1 MIEDKDTKLLINGGI
16 PLAGSVKISGAKNSA
31 TKLLVASLLTEE
43 ECTFINSPNKIRD
56 LQVTLEIIKS
66 FGSETDIN
74 GDKLVVKNSQ
84 LKNNVIDEYL
94 GNLTRIAI
102 LMAGPLLHRTGR
114 AEIPIPGGC
123 KIGSRPVN
131 YHLEALKKLGC
142 RVEINDCYYKLV
154 ADELNGA
161 NINLEYPSVGATE
174 NILLAATLARGRTV
188 ISNAAIEPEIIDL
201 IKFLQKMGAIIE
213 INTDRRIIIEGVDK
227 LHGANHKVISDRNEA
242 VSFAC
247 AAIASKGDV
256 TIEGANQDD
265 LITFLNTIRKVGG
278 GFEVLEN
285 GIRFFYK
292 GKLHSIA
299 IETNVHPG
307 FMTDWQQPFVIMMT
321 QAEGITI
328 VHETVYEK
336 RFGYVSE
343 LKKMGAEIELY
354 NTCLGGLQCRF
365 ANRDYFHSA
374 VIKGPTNLYSTEIN
388 IPDLRAGF
396 SYLIAG
402 AIAKGETIVNG
413 AVYIDRGYE
422 DIDKKLK
429 KIGCN
434 IKRI

>member
-1 MIEDKDTKLLINGGI
+1 LTAEKDTKFLIKGGS
-16 PLAGSVKISGAKNSA
+16 PLVGSIKISGAKNSA
-31 TKLLVASLLTEE
+31 TKLLVASLLTDE
-43 ECTFINSPNKIRD
+43 ECIFINSPNKIRD
-56 LQVTLEIIKS
+56 LTVTLDIIKS
-66 FGSETDIN
+66 FGSETEVNQDR
-74 GDKLVVKNSQ
+74 LVVRNREIKNTTVDQ
-84 LKNNVIDEYL
+84 YL

-102 LMAGPLLHRTGR
+102 LMAGPLLHRSGN

-123 KIGSRPVN
+123 QIGSRPVN

-142 RVEINDCYYKLV
+142 SVETKDNYFVLFSDGLK
-154 ADELNGA
+154 GA
-161 NINLEYPSVGATE
+161 NIHLDYPSVGATE
-174 NILLAATLARGRTV
+174 NILLAATLAKGRTV

-213 INTDRRIIIEGVDK
+213 INTDRRIVIEGVKK
-227 LHGANHKVISDRNEA
+227 LYGANHRVISDRNEA
-242 VSFAC
+242 TSFAC

-265 LITFLNTIRKVGG
+265 LLTFLNTIRKVGG

-292 GKLHSIA
+292 GKLQSIA

-321 QAEGITI
+321 QANGITI
-328 VHETVYEK
+328 IHETVYEK

-365 ANRDYFHSA
+365 ANREYFHSA
-374 VIKGPTNLYSTEIN
+374 VIKGPTKLYSTEIN

-402 AIAKGETIVNG
+402 AIAEGETMVNG

-422 DIDKKLK
+422 DIDLKLK

-434 IKRI
+434 IKRL

>member
-1 MIEDKDTKLLINGGI
+1 MTEEKDTKFLIEGGV
-16 PLAGSVKISGAKNSA
+16 PLTGSINISGAKNSA
-31 TKLLVASLLTEE
+31 TKLLVASILTEE
-43 ECTFINSPNKIRD
+43 ECTFTNSPNKIRD
-56 LQVTLEIIKS
+56 LKVTLEIIKS
-66 FGSETDIN
+66 FGSSTYIEE
-74 GDKLVVKNSQ
+74 DKLVIKNSEI
-84 LKNNVIDEYL
+84 KNNVIDQYL

-102 LMAGPLLHRTGR
+102 LMAGPLLHRTGK

-123 KIGSRPVN
+123 RIGSRPVN
-131 YHLEALKKLGC
+131 YHLEALKRLGC
-142 RVEINDCYYKLV
+142 NVEIKDSNYILK
-154 ADELNGA
+154 ADTLNGT
-161 NINLEYPSVGATE
+161 NIHLDYPSVGATE
-174 NILLAATLARGRTV
+174 NILLAATLANGRTV
-188 ISNAAIEPEIIDL
+188 ITNAAIEPEIIDL

-213 INTDRRIIIEGVDK
+213 INTDRRIVIEGVDK
-227 LHGANHKVISDRNEA
+227 LYGAKHKVIADRNEA
-242 VSFAC
+242 TSFAC
-247 AAIASKGDV
+247 AAIASQGEV
-256 TIEGANQDD
+256 IIEGASQDD
-265 LITFLNTIRKVGG
+265 LLTFLNTIRKVGG

-328 VHETVYEK
+328 IHETVYEK

-354 NTCLGGLQCRF
+354 NTCLGGLPCRF
-365 ANRDYFHSA
+365 ANREYFHSA
-374 VIKGPTNLYSTEIN
+374 VVKGPTKLYSTEIN

-422 DIDKKLK
+422 DIDKKLQ

>member
-1 MIEDKDTKLLINGGI
+1 LTEEKDTKFLIKGGS
-16 PLAGSVKISGAKNSA
+16 PLSGSIKISGAKNSA
-31 TKLLVASLLTEE
+31 TKLLVASLLTDE
-43 ECTFINSPNKIRD
+43 ECTFTNSPNKIRD
-56 LQVTLEIIKS
+56 LTVTREIINS
-66 FGSETDIN
+66 FGSESEVKN
-74 GDKLVVKNSQ
+74 DKLIIRNREIM
-84 LKNNVIDEYL
+84 NNIVDRYL
-94 GNLTRIAI
+94 GNLTIIAI
-102 LMAGPLLHRTGR
+102 LMAGPLLHRTGK

-123 KIGSRPVN
+123 QIGSRPVN
-131 YHLEALKKLGC
+131 YHLEALKKLGSK
-142 RVEINDCYYKLV
+142 VEIKDSYYVLM
-154 ADELNGA
+154 ADDLKGA
-161 NINLEYPSVGATE
+161 NIHLDYPSVGATE
-174 NILLAATLARGRTV
+174 NILLAATLAKGRTV

-213 INTDRRIIIEGVDK
+213 IDTDRRIVIEGVNK
-227 LHGANHKVISDRNEA
+227 LSGAKHKVIADRNEA
-242 VSFAC
+242 TSFAC

-265 LITFLNTIRKVGG
+265 LLTFLNTIRKVGG

-328 VHETVYEK
+328 IHETVYEK

-354 NTCLGGLQCRF
+354 NSCLGGLPCRF
-365 ANRDYFHSA
+365 ANREYFHSA
-374 VIKGPTNLYSTEIN
+374 VVKGPTKLYSTEIN

-402 AIAKGETIVNG
+402 AIAEGETIVNG

-422 DIDKKLK
+422 DIDKKLSN
-429 KIGCN
+429 IGCN
-434 IKRI
+434 IKRL